1 MALTPQEAAGA
12 MRDAGWPRE
21 LWPVMVAIAKAESG
35 LRIDAV
41 GGPNS
46 NGTYDYGLLQINSVH
61 RYDKDRLLTDP
72 IFNAKAGL
80 SIWHGQG
87 LRAWT
92 TYSSGAYRQFL
103 PIGQQGAAAPVTPSK
118 LDGTRSTTKP
128 GDAGKGGGGGGVLDK
143 AGDVL
148 GTVALGPLGF
158 LIDGKGNPISD
169 VGHAVASIATNFAKA
184 AVWMADPHNWLRIV
198 EVIGGTAAVL
208 LSLHMLANTGIGG
221 PVGTVARGVST
232 AENAAGKVAKT
243 AGFAGAA
250 AATGGASA
258 AAGAAAKTAH

>member
-61 RYDKDRLLTDP
+61 KYDKDRLLTDP

-92 TYSSGAYRQFL
+92 TYSSGAYRQYL
-103 PIGQQGAAAPVTPSK
+103 PLGQQGAAAPVTPAK

-128 GDAGKGGGGGGVLDK
+128 GDSGGGGVLDK
-143 AGDVL
+143 AGDILTGALFPLPTIL
-148 GTVALGPLGF
+148 GH
-158 LIDGKGNPISD
+158 GNPVEGVKDMGS
-169 VGHAVASIATNFAKA
+169 AVVSIATTLAHG
-184 AVWMADPHNWLRIV
+184 AVWMADPHNWLRVV
-198 EVIGGTAAVL
+198 EVVGGTAAVL
-208 LSLHMLANTGIGG
+208 LALHMLASSGVGG
-221 PVGTVARGVST
+221 PVGVVARGVSK
-232 AENAAGKVAKT
+232 AEGAAAKVAKT
-243 AGFAGAA
+243 AGMAGTA

-258 AAGAAAKTAH
+258 AGAAAAKSAT